1 MALFDRYFISQAI
14 HCNYVPILYCFRDI
28 HCSKKRILYPTW
40 VTLFNAP
47 VQRDLSEFM
56 RDLYVA
62 EIYGRGTIFLPL
74 YAPNSQ

>member
-1 MALFDRYFISQAI
+1 M
-14 HCNYVPILYCFRDI
+14 CLYCTVFEIYIAR
-28 HCSKKRILYPTW
+28 KKRILYPTW